1 MRENYIQGIFNE
13 YMGLR
18 DQARADLEVFL
29 TNPVGIGEHPDISVE
44 IKKKI
49 EQIERYD
56 SLVQQM
62 NKLFLSRP
70 EGTEPADDDV

>member
-1 MRENYIQGIFNE
+1 MRDNYIQGIFNE

-29 TNPVGIGEHPDISVE
+29 ANPTGVGEHSDISVE

-49 EQIERYD
+49 EQVERYD

-62 NKLFLSRP
+62 KKLFLSQP
-70 EGTEPADDDV
+70 EAAESTDNNA